1 MAKIKSEINMT
12 EGNLAKK
19 VVLFAIPIA
28 LSGWLQLLYSA
39 ADLITCGKFGSANSV
54 GAISAT
60 TSISFFI
67 ISIFLGFGIGSNVVM
82 ANSYGAK
89 DPERG
94 RRVIGSSYALALVAG
109 IVLMIVGVTCSR
121 FFLEWMNTPEDII
134 DLSTTYMRIYFIGI
148 PFVVMYNFG
157 AALLRG
163 MGDTTKPFIFLTIS
177 GVINVSL
184 NFLFVIVFEMDVA
197 GVATTTVISQ
207 FIAATLTT
215 WALIKNKGFA
225 NLSIR
230 NIRFHKKE
238 TLDIIRV
245 GLPAGVQSSLFS
257 LSNVLIQSSVN
268 FFGSSCDTGVG
279 AASNIES
286 FLNTAQDSFAQAGV
300 AFISANLGAKELKNI
315 DKSFKWSLIDSCSV
329 SVVLGVIVCL
339 LARPLVSIY
348 TSDPVAIDYGVEKL
362 YILASS
368 YILFAV
374 VDTVS
379 NAERGLGYSTLSMI
393 ISLLGICGLR
403 IVYLYAFFPIEE
415 FHTPFWLFMSY
426 PISWLITALAHL
438 VCYYFIR
445 KKTFNAS
452 LKTKN

>member
-1 MAKIKSEINMT
+1 MT
-12 EGNLAKK
+12 DGNLPKK
-19 VVLFAIPIA
+19 VIFFAIPIA

-39 ADLITCGKFGSANSV
+39 ADLITCGRFGSVNSV

-89 DPERG
+89 DSERG

-109 IVLMIVGVTCSR
+109 IILMVIGFFCSR
-121 FFLEWMNTPEDII
+121 FFLEWMSTPDDII
-134 DLSTTYMRIYFIGI
+134 DLSATYMRIYFLGI
-148 PFVVMYNFG
+148 PFVIIYNFG

-163 MGDTTKPFIFLTIS
+163 MGDTTRPFIFLTIS
-177 GVINVSL
+177 GVINVGL
-184 NFLFVIVFEMDVA
+184 NFLFVIVFKMDVA

-207 FIAATLTT
+207 FIAAILTT
-215 WALIKNKGFA
+215 LALIKNKGFA
-225 NLSIR
+225 SLSIS
-230 NIRFHKKE
+230 NIKFHKKE
-238 TLDIIRV
+238 TLDIVKV
-245 GLPAGVQSSLFS
+245 GLPAGIQSSLFS

-268 FFGSSCDTGVG
+268 YFGSSCDTGVG

-300 AFISANLGAKELKNI
+300 AFISANLGAKKLNNI
-315 DKSFKWSLIDSCSV
+315 DKSFKWSLIDSCFI
-329 SVVLGVIVCL
+329 SVVLGIIVCL
-339 LARPLVSIY
+339 LAGPLISIY
-348 TSDPVAIDYGVEKL
+348 TSDPAAIDYGVEKL
-362 YILASS
+362 YIVASS

-403 IVYLYAFFPIEE
+403 IVYLYVFFPIEG
-415 FHTPFWLFMSY
+415 FNTPFWLFMSY
-426 PISWLITALAHL
+426 PLSWLITAIAHL
-438 VCYYFIR
+438 ICYFVIR
-445 KKTFNAS
+445 KKTFDSFPKDRN
-452 LKTKN
+452 